1 MKVIGYATSPAEIV
15 ALLEQ
20 RRYALGVSQLDLD
33 AIAGLAD
40 GHTSKIACG
49 TKAIGRISLPNLLAA
64 LGLRLAVVE
73 DDEWLP
79 SQTVAYIDSSKG
91 ARRPRG
97 RSSTVEATIPAL
109 AAPASPEPAPA
120 LLEAA

>member
-1 MKVIGYATSPAEIV
+1 MQIVGYATSPAEIV

-20 RRYALGVSQLDLD
+20 RRYALGINQFDLD

-49 TKAIGRISLPNLLAA
+49 TKAIGRISLPSLLAA

-79 SQTVAYIDSSKG
+79 SQTIAYIDSSKG
-91 ARRPRG
+91 TRRPRG
-97 RSSTVEATIPAL
+97 RSSAVEATIPR
-109 AAPASPEPAPA
+109 SHC
-120 LLEAA
+120 